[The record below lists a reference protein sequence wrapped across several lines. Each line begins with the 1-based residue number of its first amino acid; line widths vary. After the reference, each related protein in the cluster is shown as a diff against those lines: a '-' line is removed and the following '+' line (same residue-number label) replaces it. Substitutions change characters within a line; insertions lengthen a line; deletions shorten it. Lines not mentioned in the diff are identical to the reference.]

1 MGREQMLPSFLE
13 LRKLSRQG
21 MPEKKE
27 YRLALMGNVSTQ
39 HMADAIR
46 GYGAYEQ
53 LRLNVFDADYDQIE
67 EQLRNSHSEAYQ
79 FHPDAF
85 FLFLSSERLYEDF
98 TNGSAGANFADD
110 LFDKISGWWDRI
122 EQLSGGIVLQN
133 TIMEADDGVYGS
145 YGSRLEQSF
154 IYQTRKLNYLIMCG
168 AEKRK
173 DIFLVDFAGLQR
185 EYGRRRLFDSKMY
198 YMGKLVIST
207 EYLPLFAKAVVDII
221 KSIAGRNKKCVILD
235 LDNTLWGGIVS
246 ETGVRGI
253 EIGNLGKGHAFTD
266 FQIWLR
272 ELKRRGILLAV
283 CSKNDESAAK
293 APFLEHPEMI
303 LRLDDFAVFVA
314 NWNDKAENIKEI
326 QRSLNIGMDS
336 MVFLDDN
343 PFERELVRTMLPEVT
358 VPELPADPADY
369 LSYLKSLNLFE
380 TTAYSGEDAERT
392 KQYQTEE
399 KRKNLR
405 DSAGSYEAY
414 LESLQMTAD
423 IRLFDE
429 FQVPRISQLCN
440 RSNQFNLRTV
450 RYSEKEIENIIKDPE
465 QIGLY
470 VTLKDKFG
478 DYGLVSVIILK
489 RSAADELFIDTWLMS
504 CRVLKRGLES
514 FIINYLAD
522 LAGKEKITCLV
533 GEYIETPKNQMVR
546 DLYKTLGFCP
556 DVKGLWRLPVEQYEQ
571 IENYIS
577 RKEQGD
583 SEWTGNRS

>member
-1 MGREQMLPSFLE
+1 MLFRS
-13 LRKLSRQG
+13 
-21 MPEKKE
+21 
-27 YRLALMGNVSTQ
+27 
-39 HMADAIR
+39 
-46 GYGAYEQ
+46 
-53 LRLNVFDADYDQIE
+53 
-67 EQLRNSHSEAYQ
+67 
-79 FHPDAF
+79 
-85 FLFLSSERLYEDF
+85 
-98 TNGSAGANFADD
+98 
-110 LFDKISGWWDRI
+110 
-122 EQLSGGIVLQN
+122 
-133 TIMEADDGVYGS
+133 
-145 YGSRLEQSF
+145 
-154 IYQTRKLNYLIMCG
+154 
-168 AEKRK
+168 
-173 DIFLVDFAGLQR
+173 
-185 EYGRRRLFDSKMY
+185 
-198 YMGKLVIST
+198 
-207 EYLPLFAKAVVDII
+207 
-221 KSIAGRNKKCVILD
+221 ILD

-246 ETGVRGI
+246 EAGVRGI

-465 QIGLY
+465 QIGL
-470 VTLKDKFG
+470 
-478 DYGLVSVIILK
+478 
-489 RSAADELFIDTWLMS
+489 
-504 CRVLKRGLES
+504 
-514 FIINYLAD
+514 
-522 LAGKEKITCLV
+522 
-533 GEYIETPKNQMVR
+533 
-546 DLYKTLGFCP
+546 
-556 DVKGLWRLPVEQYEQ
+556 
-571 IENYIS
+571 
-577 RKEQGD
+577 
-583 SEWTGNRS
+583 